1 MIWATILQS
10 RIARWIGAA
19 VMGALAI
26 LTFGKIKRREGVKD
40 ERAKRDVAD
49 AKETIEAFETR
60 NEVEADV
67 SRGGNA
73 RDRLR
78 SDWRE

>member
-1 MIWATILQS
+1 MIWATIRQS
-10 RIARWIGAA
+10 RIVRWIGT
-19 VMGALAI
+19 ALAAAAFV
-26 LTFGKIKRREGVKD
+26 LTFGQFKRREGVKD

-49 AKETIEAFETR
+49 AKETIEALETR

-78 SDWRE
+78 QSWRE

>member
-1 MIWATILQS
+1 MI
-10 RIARWIGAA
+10 AA
-19 VMGALAI
+19 LFGDLIPYIVAALAA
-26 LTFGKIKRREGVKD
+26 LAGLWGFGKIKRREGVTT
-40 ERAKRDVAD
+40 ERAKRDAQD
-49 AKETIEAFETR
+49 AKETIKAHEVR

-78 SDWRE
+78 ADWRE